1 MKKPAHLSL
10 KDNFMERNDEKLKR
24 ILSEKINPLPKI
36 EETQN
41 LSKEVDSKNRENLTQ
56 EENKNDLNLENSI
69 KIKNNPIL
77 SSYTRKNSKDRE
89 NKEDD
94 NDPNNKDQDNNDQD
108 NNDQDNA
115 QDNDQ
120 EKSDHDKIDNE
131 NNDHDINDH
140 DKKNGNNGPD
150 NTNNNN
156 KINNNKEQDN
166 KEQDN
171 KDEDGM
177 DEEKKVNQNNP
188 NNEDNK
194 TCLIC
199 FDKDSDAVIMN
210 CGHGGIFII
219 IIYKS
224 ICFLKEYATLVAS
237 KCGKKNRDA
246 TYVESLFFKF
256 FRLIYL
262 K

>member
-1 MKKPAHLSL
+1 
-10 KDNFMERNDEKLKR
+10 MERNDEKLKR

-108 NNDQDNA
+108 NNDQ
-115 QDNDQ
+115 
-120 EKSDHDKIDNE
+120 
-131 NNDHDINDH
+131 